1 MVGRGRVSTWR
12 GQETEQAQAVSRCLA
27 VITRRVWMLLFGRG
41 AVEMQ
46 RRSCHMGGRTD
57 VRSMYLLMSARVV

>member
-1 MVGRGRVSTWR
+1 MVGGRVSTSR
-12 GQETEQAQAVSRCLA
+12 GQETEQALAVSRCLA

-46 RRSCHMGGRTD
+46 RRSCHMGGRTS
-57 VRSMYLLMSARVV
+57 VHALHVPLSRCS